1 VLRIGQSQVDRS
13 RSFVGD
19 AVIHAM
25 LFGAIE
31 LERGVF
37 WADVDMSTNEWTV
50 ANVVCCMAVY
60 WPTLLL

>member
-1 VLRIGQSQVDRS
+1 
-13 RSFVGD
+13 
-19 AVIHAM
+19 M